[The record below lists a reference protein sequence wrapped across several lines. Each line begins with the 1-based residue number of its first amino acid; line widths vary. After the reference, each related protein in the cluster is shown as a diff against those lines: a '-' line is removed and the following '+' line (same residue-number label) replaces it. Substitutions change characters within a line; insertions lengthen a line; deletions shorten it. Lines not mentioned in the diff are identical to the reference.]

1 MSDRPKGPEPPSGSF
16 ILATRHPPPHPYISG
31 MSRVASKSRPLPR
44 WRITRIK
51 ASPAVDLGTVEAPD
65 ADTAIRVA
73 IKEFEVTNPEHQSR
87 LAARRVE

>member
-1 MSDRPKGPEPPSGSF
+1 
-16 ILATRHPPPHPYISG
+16 

-51 ASPAVDLGTVEAPD
+51 ASPAVELGTVEAPD

-73 IKEFEVTNPEHQSR
+73 IKEFEVTNPEHQMR
-87 LAARRVE
+87 PGRWDYLAKHRVSAAVKRAVKDLEAEMGRAAGV